1 MSEVIDVAI
10 AAITGFVIGG
20 AATTLG
26 AILWADAKRF
36 ARDLRD
42 VDREIVRK
50 HFPW

>member
-10 AAITGFVIGG
+10 AAITGFVVG
-20 AATTLG
+20 AAATLG
-26 AILWADAKRF
+26 AVIWADAKRF
-36 ARDLRD
+36 ARDIRE

>member
-1 MSEVIDVAI
+1 MSEVMDVAI
-10 AAITGFVIGG
+10 AAITGFVIG

-26 AILWADAKRF
+26 TVLWAVAKRF